1 MSCYRSVSDIFSIS
15 LSTFFSLLVLFIE
28 GVIVA
33 RALDCSA
40 NLYLTLLLSPFSL
53 SPGSHILSFSL
64 SHVDTHP
71 CTLRRTHTHAHT
83 HSHSNTSTHTVRF
96 FFLTMALIELP
107 FPVFSLSVFKWTL
120 FVFDIYCSNSQP
132 SMNVLQH
139 GRITVELIK

>member
-53 SPGSHILSFSL
+53 SPGTHILSFSL
-64 SHVDTHP
+64 SRGHTPMH
-71 CTLRRTHTHAHT
+71 TQTHTHSRT
-83 HSHSNTSTHTVRF
+83 HSNTDTHTVRF

-132 SMNVLQH
+132 SMNVLQQ